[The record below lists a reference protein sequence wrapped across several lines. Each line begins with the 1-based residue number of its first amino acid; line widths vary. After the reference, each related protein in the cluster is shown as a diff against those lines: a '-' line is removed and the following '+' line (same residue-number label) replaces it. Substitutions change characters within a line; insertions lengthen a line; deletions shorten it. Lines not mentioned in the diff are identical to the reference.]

1 MHLSGLIEAVYNKVM
16 GLFRRQRQS
25 KGTTGFLEGQVL
37 IAMPNTPDP
46 KMEQATIFLCAHS
59 EHGAMGLV
67 LNRLVGNL
75 SFADLLRQLKIMP
88 AAKRIEGVPVQ
99 FGGPVQTGRGFVLHS
114 ADYSGGDSTV
124 KIGQAAGLQL
134 GLTATVDVV
143 KAIADGRG
151 PKASMLALGYAG
163 WGKGEL
169 ESQIQRNAWL
179 TCPPDDYLLFG
190 RNYQDKWEH
199 AIHKLGITPSQLSR
213 DAGRA

>member
-1 MHLSGLIEAVYNKVM
+1 
-16 GLFRRQRQS
+16 
-25 KGTTGFLEGQVL
+25 
-37 IAMPNTPDP
+37 
-46 KMEQATIFLCAHS
+46 
-59 EHGAMGLV
+59 
-67 LNRLVGNL
+67 
-75 SFADLLRQLKIMP
+75 MP

-163 WGKGEL
+163 GAAVLPEL
-169 ESQIQRNAWL
+169 QAL
-179 TCPPDDYLLFG
+179 LLDPTPPVQLAAA
-190 RNYQDKWEH
+190 K
-199 AIHKLGITPSQLSR
+199 AILAAT
-213 DAGRA
+213 AGR